1 MATVY
6 PKLFE
11 QQCFN
16 SVRSWLPQQYSDL
29 EPLEISQSLDKI
41 FENSSISREEMSSM
55 HNKLIEELSKYEY
68 GISTLHAKKLVDI
81 GQPLSNKSVVEII
94 KNNPGRVSTSWELL
108 LKYGS
113 LSPTMSD
120 ELLAS
125 TLENTVLYNCVS
137 NSGEKSLNLADIA
150 HCMFLLDNISDKKY
164 IKEEIIE
171 KLVATSLDDEI
182 TSILPSLLSYGISSL
197 DVFIQRIDHLTPFQI
212 YQVNKYCPFAFIKKS
227 DELLY
232 RTLDVLGKNTTVNLT
247 EKEVTVTNE
256 LQGHFDRIVEQN
268 FTNWKMNNL
277 QTEPAN
283 TAEEFLKL
291 LENIRCD
298 KLDRK
303 ELALAKK
310 LLRIL
315 GVFKNDTKISL
326 ELYHSY
332 LLSYPGHANE
342 LMFENFLALAYQSYR
357 TSNQTLMSYAE
368 VFIPIET
375 SQLMFANICRVLILV
390 NSKFNIE
397 ESLKIFNSNIE
408 TFSKQ
413 NDPHT
418 NVSPSGLITEA
429 LILAYLS
436 RGELDFGR
444 VIFDGSAREKLL
456 TGPTAI
462 KRVKNY
468 LTQYGDAIE
477 SGTVLEKME
486 QEVLETLRNI

>member
-6 PKLFE
+6 SKLFE

-16 SVRSWLPQQYSDL
+16 PVRSWLPQQYTDL
-29 EPLEISQSLDKI
+29 EPFEISQSLDKI
-41 FENSSISREEMSSM
+41 FKTSAISREEMSSM

-81 GQPLSNKSVVEII
+81 GQPLSSKSVIEII
-94 KNNPGRVSTSWELL
+94 KNNPGRVSSSWELL
-108 LKYGS
+108 IKYGS
-113 LSPTMSD
+113 LSSTMSD

-125 TLENTVLYNCVS
+125 TLENIVLYS
-137 NSGEKSLNLADIA
+137 ASTSDENSLTLADIA
-150 HCMFLLDNISDKKY
+150 HCMFLLDNISDKKCV
-164 IKEEIIE
+164 KAEIID
-171 KLVATSLDDEI
+171 KLIVTSLDAEI
-182 TSILPSLLSYGISSL
+182 TSILPSLLSHGISSL
-197 DVFIQRIDHLTPFQI
+197 EVFSQRIDHLTPFQI
-212 YQVNKYCPFAFIKKS
+212 YQMNKCCPFASIKKS

-232 RTLDVLGKNTTVNLT
+232 RAVNVLGENTIVSLT
-247 EKEVTVTNE
+247 EKELSVTNE
-256 LQGHFDRIVEQN
+256 LQGHFNKIAEQN
-268 FTNWKMNNL
+268 FISWKIEDL
-277 QTEPAN
+277 QTEPAS
-283 TAEEFLKL
+283 TSEEFLKL
-291 LENIRCD
+291 LENIQSD
-298 KLDRK
+298 QLDRK

-315 GVFKNDTKISL
+315 GVFKNNTKISL

-342 LMFENFLALAYQSYR
+342 LMFENFLALAYQSFR

-368 VFIPIET
+368 VFIPTET
-375 SQLMFANICRVLILV
+375 SQLTFANICRVLILV

-418 NVSPSGLITEA
+418 NVSPSGLISEA
-429 LILAYLS
+429 LILAYLA
-436 RGELDFGR
+436 RGELDFAR

-456 TGPTAI
+456 SGPTAI

-468 LTQYGDAIE
+468 LTQYGEAIE
-477 SGTVLEKME
+477 SGTVLDKME
-486 QEVLETLRNI
+486 QEVLKTLRNI